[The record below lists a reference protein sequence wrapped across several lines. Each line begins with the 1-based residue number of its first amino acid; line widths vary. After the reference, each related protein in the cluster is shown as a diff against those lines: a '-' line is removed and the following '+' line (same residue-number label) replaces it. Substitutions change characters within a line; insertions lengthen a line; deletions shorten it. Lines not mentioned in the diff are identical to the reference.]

1 MKIVSCT
8 SSIFL
13 TSFSRQHGR
22 SSYRAY
28 ILQGEYYTTWNQ
40 TEDDCKSIDYDMLSL
55 NSFEEASIIFQY
67 TAELEFHGRKINWII
82 LGLRRTN
89 QVQ

>member
-1 MKIVSCT
+1 MKIVSCN

-13 TSFSRQHGR
+13 TLFSRQHGR

-28 ILQGEYYTTWNQ
+28 ILQGATWNQ

-67 TAELEFHGRKINWII
+67 TAELEFHDHKINWII